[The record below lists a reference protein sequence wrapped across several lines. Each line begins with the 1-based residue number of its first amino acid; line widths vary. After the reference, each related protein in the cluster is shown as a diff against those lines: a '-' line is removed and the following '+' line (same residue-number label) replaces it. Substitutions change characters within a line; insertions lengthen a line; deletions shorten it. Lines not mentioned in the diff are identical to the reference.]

1 MDDLLNAEIMGKKMP
16 KMIFQPKVLAVFS
29 NLMVLKIIEYAQS
42 FQMLYVILFV
52 TTKIMTL

>member
-1 MDDLLNAEIMGKKMP
+1 MRKKMP
-16 KMIFQPKVLAVFS
+16 KMIFQPKTFIVLS

-52 TTKIMTL
+52 TTEIIIL